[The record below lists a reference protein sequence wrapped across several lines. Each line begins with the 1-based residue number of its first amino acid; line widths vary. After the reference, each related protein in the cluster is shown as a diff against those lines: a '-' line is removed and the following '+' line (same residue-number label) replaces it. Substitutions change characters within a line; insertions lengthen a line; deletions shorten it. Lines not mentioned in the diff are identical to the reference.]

1 MEIVGQPVLGS
12 REINAYLIHIIVAF
26 EASLVKLG
34 NITTGLTNFLLS
46 LFFQLLQFLLALCCR
61 GVDDS
66 FLQAE
71 HAAIAQLL
79 HNDLCLL
86 DRHLAEN
93 LVDFVQGLGCQCLL
107 QVFRE
112 SVEDLAYLNLSWI
125 FAISGRNV
133 DSDLGVGVNSVQL
146 DLLYARRIVGC

>member
-1 MEIVGQPVLGS
+1 MHTQF
-12 REINAYLIHIIVAF
+12 IHIIIAF
-26 EASLVKLG
+26 CISLVKLG
-34 NITTGLTNFLLS
+34 NVATGLTHFLLS

-61 GVDDS
+61 SVHDS

-71 HAAIAQLL
+71 HTTIAQLL

-86 DRHLAEN
+86 DGHLAEN

-112 SVEDLAYLNLSWI
+112 SVEDLACLNLNGV
-125 FAISGRNV
+125 FAVGGGEIDGN
-133 DSDLGVGVNSVQL
+133 LGVGVNGVQL
-146 DLLYARRIVGC
+146 DLLYTRRIVGR